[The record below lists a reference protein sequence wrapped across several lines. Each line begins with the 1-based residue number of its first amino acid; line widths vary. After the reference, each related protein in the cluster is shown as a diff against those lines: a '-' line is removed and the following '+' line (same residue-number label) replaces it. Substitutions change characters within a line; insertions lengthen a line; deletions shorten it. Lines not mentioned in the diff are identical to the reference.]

1 MSLNIKFNYLLI
13 GSMVIAL
20 VGYVLQVVLSSV
32 SLLAVND
39 NYHQI
44 NRMNAFVRDIGSIEN
59 GLLSLETQLQRLS
72 QENLT
77 HFEQSLEESEQVVKQ
92 VKEEAS
98 ASNQN
103 IEELIQ
109 HVETYNQLLKQRLE
123 LIRGIGFVGQ
133 FGLLQELSQ
142 MEKEINSASVLDFT
156 FIKSARLGLI
166 DAQSAFLQSPSQE
179 NSENLSKAYER
190 LKKKLISLTMWD
202 QAEDL
207 MIRYKNAF
215 DSLSQSYLQNNVLK
229 QQSDQVYQ
237 QITVLLAGLNDR
249 VGMQMGKLEQG
260 ADAYTHNILV
270 VLSALTILITV
281 VVCGIL
287 WMVIRN
293 IIHSLRNSQQALSF
307 LEQGDLT
314 HRQSFNHKRNDAIDR
329 LTNSMNSMA
338 EKLSSV
344 VNKVKLTSVDLND
357 VLMTINEQVNRSSQA
372 NHDIM
377 SRTNSLATATDEI
390 SATMRDISSS
400 TEAVNDSTVAVA
412 NETRQ
417 GAQMVMEVSGHV
429 TQTLSA
435 VAEIKASIEM
445 LSVRSQE
452 IDTVIEVINN
462 LANQTN
468 LLALNAAIEAARAGE
483 AGRGFSVVADEV
495 RALAESTVE
504 ATARITSTIRAFQ
517 QEAVRVSDAVA
528 HGEESLQLMRQSSDN
543 ALSGIQNIE
552 MIVNQN
558 SAATEQMSV
567 AITEIAQTI
576 NTMSRDSETIARM
589 LTESSESFGQLVTMG
604 QTVEGKSVL
613 LNDLTRQFKTA
624 G

>member
-13 GSMVIAL
+13 GSMMIAL

-44 NRMNAFVRDIGSIEN
+44 NQMNGFVRDIGSIEK
-59 GLLSLETQLQRLS
+59 GLLSLETQLQRLR

-77 HFEQSLEESEQVVKQ
+77 DFEQSLQESEQVVKQ

-98 ASNQN
+98 VSNQN
-103 IEELIQ
+103 IEEFIQ
-109 HVETYNQLLKQRLE
+109 HVETYNRLLRQRLE
-123 LIRGIGFVGQ
+123 LIRDIGFVGQ

-142 MEKEINSASVLDFT
+142 MEKEINSAAVLDFT

-179 NSENLSKAYER
+179 NSENLSNAYER

-207 MIRYKNAF
+207 MSRYKNAF
-215 DSLSQSYLQNNVLK
+215 DSLSQSYLQNSVLK
-229 QQSDQVYQ
+229 QQSDQAYQ
-237 QITVLLAGLNDR
+237 QITVLLSSLNDR
-249 VGMQMGKLEQG
+249 VGMQVSKLEQG
-260 ADAYTHNILV
+260 ADGYTRNILV
-270 VLSALTILITV
+270 VLSILTILITA

-287 WMVIRN
+287 WIVIRN
-293 IIHSLRNSQQALSF
+293 IVRSLKNSQRALSF

-314 HRQSFNHKRNDAIDR
+314 HRQPFNDKRNDAIDR

-344 VNKVKLTSVDLND
+344 VNNVKLTSVDLNE
-357 VLMTINEQVNRSSQA
+357 VVITINEQVNRSSQA

-377 SRTNSLATATDEI
+377 SRTNSLATSTDEI

-400 TEAVNDSTVAVA
+400 TQAVNDSTMAVA

-417 GAQMVMEVSGHV
+417 GALMVMEVSGHV

-445 LSVRSQE
+445 LTVRSQE

-495 RALAESTVE
+495 RSLAESTVE

-517 QEAVRVSDAVA
+517 QETTRVSNAVA
-528 HGEESLQLMRQSSDN
+528 HGEESLQLMQQSSDN
-543 ALSGIQNIE
+543 ALSGMQNIE
-552 MIVNQN
+552 MIVDRN

-576 NTMSRDSETIARM
+576 DTMSRDSETIARM
-589 LTESSESFGQLVTMG
+589 LTDNSESFGQLVAMG
-604 QTVEGKSVL
+604 QTVEGKSAL
-613 LNDLTRQFKTA
+613 LNDLTRQFKT